1 MDLSK
6 LLSNDPLL
14 RAGLSAAAV
23 IFVDLCALVILIAA
37 SRERRHSDRR
47 WAHENRG
54 FMLACGENLYPLGA
68 AEIVIGRHPSADIR
82 FRDGEISRFHA
93 ILTLSAGN
101 WQIEDL
107 SGNGVTVNG
116 RRIDAPCILHRNDV
130 IGIGRRKLTV
140 IRGKKG

>member
-1 MDLSK
+1 MDYSTFLN
-6 LLSNDPLL
+6 NDPLL
-14 RAGLSAAAV
+14 RAGLTAAAV

-37 SRERRHSDRR
+37 SRERRHGDRR
-47 WAHENRG
+47 WAQESRG
-54 FMLACGENLYPLGA
+54 LMLVCGDTAYPLGA

-82 FRDGEISRFHA
+82 FRDSEISRFHA
-93 ILTLSAGN
+93 ILTLSGGS

-116 RRIDAPCILHRNDV
+116 KRIEAPCILRRNDV

-140 IRGKKG
+140 MRGKKG